1 MSNLIDL
8 RRHFQEGRSVADNAL
23 DRHIFQSWQRCAS
36 MGLDMMGKADYN
48 LLDGRA
54 LDRVLDRNT
63 PLLQAAEPH
72 VQWLQQAISRAGWSI
87 LLTDSQNIAI
97 RSVRSSQLQDVRI
110 DSAFKVGTLL
120 SEAAIGTSAMSCA
133 LTDQR
138 FTRVYG
144 FEHYNEYHR
153 QFHCAA
159 TPIFDP
165 RGKACGALDITS
177 ANPDRNEGVFLL
189 LQQCA
194 RQIQTDMIRQ
204 LPDSLPIVLSST
216 PNAGSGGD
224 AMLLAVNPAGYIT
237 GANRL
242 ACQMLGLQLQ
252 DDRRLHFEHLFDNAS
267 ADLSRLQQGSLPL
280 RLHNGITLFAQI
292 PATIYSTTIHSTTIN
307 SARIRHP
314 PGSVQADKQTAS
326 TLFGD
331 TRINE
336 NLTKA
341 CRVITRLPI
350 LLQGES
356 GTGKE
361 VAATYLHNNSAAA
374 DGPLVSLNCAAI
386 PENLI
391 ESELFGYQ
399 PGAFTG
405 ANKRG
410 QLGKLRE
417 ANGGTLFLD
426 EIGDM
431 PAALQTRLLRA
442 LETREVAPLGGGP
455 AQALNFQLICA
466 THQNLPQ
473 QIESGTFRLDL
484 YYRINGFKLT
494 LLPLR
499 ERQNVLALA
508 ANLLAEFAR
517 SAPINTR
524 HSQQTTAR
532 SLSAELQRFIVQ
544 FPWPGN
550 VRQLKHALIYADAL
564 AESAA
569 PLTLA
574 DLPEELTTG
583 YAHAQ
588 PTELDNQYATEYQ
601 SLSSPA
607 QHSAHRLSQPEHSL
621 NGENIRLIEE
631 TLRMYDG
638 NVSKAAN
645 HLGLARST
653 IYRKLGKV

>member
-1 MSNLIDL
+1 MSNLINL
-8 RRHFQEGRSVADNAL
+8 RRHFQEGRTVANNAI

-48 LLDGRA
+48 RLDGHSLKRI
-54 LDRVLDRNT
+54 LDRNA

-72 VQWLQQAISRAGWSI
+72 LQWLQQAISRAGWSI
-87 LLTDSQNIAI
+87 LLTDNQSIAI
-97 RSVRSSQLQDVRI
+97 HTVRSCQQQDSRI
-110 DSAFKVGTLL
+110 DNAFAVGTLL

-133 LTDQR
+133 LADQR

-165 RGKACGALDITS
+165 LGKVCGALDITS

-189 LQQCA
+189 LRQCA
-194 RQIQTDMIRQ
+194 RQIQTDMIHQ
-204 LPDSLPIVLSST
+204 LPDSLAIILGST
-216 PNAGSGGD
+216 ANTGPGGD
-224 AMLLAVNPAGYIT
+224 SMVLAVNPDGYIT

-242 ACQMLGLQLQ
+242 ACQVLGLQLQ
-252 DDRRLHFEHLFDNAS
+252 DDRSLHFEQLFDNAP
-267 ADLSRLQQGSLPL
+267 ADLSRLQQSSLPL
-280 RLHNGITLFAQI
+280 RLHNGITLFAHI
-292 PATIYSTTIHSTTIN
+292 PAIGKPSLPFLQSRSLHQC
-307 SARIRHP
+307 
-314 PGSVQADKQTAS
+314 GSGKADKQAAS

-331 TRINE
+331 TRISE

-341 CRVITRLPI
+341 CQVITRLPI

-361 VAATYLHNNSAAA
+361 IAATYLHNNSAAA

-405 ANKRG
+405 ASKQG
-410 QLGKLRE
+410 QKGKLQQ

-442 LETREVAPLGGGP
+442 LETREVTPLGGGP
-455 AQALNFQLICA
+455 AQPLNFQLICA

-473 QIESGTFRLDL
+473 QIENGAFRLDL

-494 LLPLR
+494 LSPLR
-499 ERQNVLALA
+499 ERQNILALA

-517 SAPINTR
+517 STTPINTR
-524 HSQQTTAR
+524 HSQQTTPR
-532 SLSAELQRFIVQ
+532 SLSAELQRFIMQ
-544 FPWPGN
+544 YPWPGN
-550 VRQLKHALIYADAL
+550 VRQLKHALTYADAL
-564 AESAA
+564 AEPDAA
-569 PLTLA
+569 LTLS
-574 DLPEELTTG
+574 DLPEELTAG
-583 YAHAQ
+583 YAH
-588 PTELDNQYATEYQ
+588 PLPATEDQ
-601 SLSSPA
+601 PWPPGSNQTP
-607 QHSAHRLSQPEHSL
+607 HPEHNSSNTTHSL
-621 NGENIRLIEE
+621 GSENIRLIED
-631 TLRMYDG
+631 TLRMFDG
-638 NVSKAAN
+638 NISKAAN
-645 HLGLARST
+645 HLGVARST
-653 IYRKLGKV
+653 IYRKLGRI